1 MIAKIIG
8 IIWVI
13 WGIVILVKPEI
24 LRKKLQTKGSKKL
37 KKNLF
42 LLTLFLSITLII
54 ASLKAS
60 GLLPKILLVL
70 GIIGIFKAFIFLK
83 SKASDKLIAF
93 SANLSL
99 SVYRAGGALYLV
111 LGLIM
116 MKFL

>member
-8 IIWVI
+8 LIWVV
-13 WGIVILVKPEI
+13 WGILILVKPEI
-24 LRKKLQTKGSKKL
+24 LRKKLQTKGIKKL

-60 GLLPKILLVL
+60 GLLPKVLLIL

-99 SVYRAGGALYLV
+99 SVYRAGGAFYII
-111 LGLIM
+111 LGLSII
-116 MKFL
+116 KFT

>member
-1 MIAKIIG
+1 MITKIIG
-8 IIWVI
+8 IIWVA
-13 WGIVILVKPEI
+13 WGILILVKPEV

-42 LLTLFLSITLII
+42 LLTLFLSVTLII

-70 GIIGIFKAFIFLK
+70 GIMGIFKAFIFLK
-83 SKASDKLIAF
+83 SKASDRLIAV
-93 SANLSL
+93 SAGLSL
-99 SVYRAGGALYLV
+99 SVYRAGGAIYIV
-111 LGLIM
+111 LGLSM

>member
-1 MIAKIIG
+1 VIVKIIG
-8 IIWVI
+8 FIWVI
-13 WGIVILVKPEI
+13 WGILVLIKPEI

-83 SKASDKLIAF
+83 SKASDRLIAF
-93 SANLSL
+93 SASL
-99 SVYRAGGALYLV
+99 PLTVYRAGGALYIV
-111 LGLIM
+111 IGLSIV
-116 MKFL
+116 KFL